1 MRQGSWKSGPVF
13 FPHGTGSTTAV
24 TGPPSS
30 GWNSAHCGSGI
41 LRISAAL
48 MMHADSAAGPV
59 KVGAQQTAG
68 GYAGNRCLG
77 NDEGP
82 AADFLG
88 TR

>member
-1 MRQGSWKSGPVF
+1 
-13 FPHGTGSTTAV
+13 
-24 TGPPSS
+24 
-30 GWNSAHCGSGI
+30 
-41 LRISAAL
+41 